1 MAVAGES
8 ADAPAPDDDQQ
19 GGGYAH
25 LPKAKRKGIG
35 LCLSGGGFRATLFHL
50 GALRRLNELSVLSRS
65 DFRTVASVSGGSI
78 VSAQLADA
86 FTHLVLTAG
95 QPIPREV
102 WERDVQAPLRAFT
115 TRDM

>member
-25 LPKAKRKGIG
+25 LPKAKREGAG

-50 GALRRLNELSVLSRS
+50 GALRRLNELGLLSTMKKIS
-65 DFRTVASVSGGSI
+65 SVSGGSI
-78 VSAQLADA
+78 TNGLLAKWWPKLTKDEKGVFTNFDA
-86 FTHLVLTAG
+86 FEA
-95 QPIPREV
+95 E
-102 WERDVQAPLRAFT
+102 ARAFCSH
-115 TRDM
+115 D